1 MIRKYLVFYVAA
13 ISLFFLFGSAPKVSA
28 DVYGYQLIIIA
39 NNGLQNG
46 DKVPVEDVK
55 QGQLSF
61 KLEVIDPAKPDVP
74 VKADEWQVAVYS
86 AEGIHL
92 ADFVVRGK
100 EAADYAYQATINALG
115 DIAEQYNGKAII
127 LKGKA
132 KVGEQYTNEVSFR
145 VVLGAESVR
154 VAPTKQG
161 FPLLWAL
168 LWFGLFL
175 LLVFLIFFLFKK
187 KKYEL
192 KVTPANDL
200 VDGGQVSTQDIL
212 SGRLSFKLEV
222 IDLDEPSRTVK
233 VDEWQ
238 VGAFTPEGV
247 HLADFV
253 VGGDAIEDNIHQVM
267 VNLSP
272 AVSEQYNGKTI
283 VVKFMAVVDKKHTN
297 QVNFRVLI
305 KDSVADHIS
314 TQ

>member
-1 MIRKYLVFYVAA
+1 MRKANILLSVLVFL
-13 ISLFFLFGSAPKVSA
+13 SLIFIGYGSRASA
-28 DVYGYQLIIIA
+28 DVYGYELRIIA

-61 KLEVIDPAKPDVP
+61 KLEVIDPAKPNVP

-86 AEGIHL
+86 ADGVHL

-100 EAADYAYQATINALG
+100 EATDYAYQATINALG

-127 LKGKA
+127 LKAKA

-145 VVLGAESVR
+145 VVLGAESVG

-161 FPLLWAL
+161 FPWLWAFV
-168 LWFGLFL
+168 WFVLFL
-175 LLVFLIFFLFKK
+175 LLIFLIFFLFKK

-200 VDGGQVSTQDIL
+200 VDGGQIFIQDVL

-222 IDLDEPSRTVK
+222 TDPDESSKIVK

-238 VGAFTPEGV
+238 VAAFTVEGI

-253 VGGDAIEDNIHQVM
+253 VSGDAIEDNIHQVM
-267 VNLSP
+267 INLSP
-272 AVSEQYNGKTI
+272 AVSGQYNGKTI
-283 VVKFMAVVDKKHTN
+283 VIKFVAIIGTRHTN
-297 QVNFRVLI
+297 EVQFKATFSELQNP
-305 KDSVADHIS
+305 
-314 TQ
+314 Q